1 MAESSGYADI
11 PAKCI
16 VCDSEAKEPR
26 GVSGARVCCPRC
38 GVYGITELVRS
49 RLLEVQTWDPERKR
63 LSQALRFASDRGR
76 PIVLEDIKS
85 VMDAIAEL
93 DQAEQSAKRSGGS

>member
-1 MAESSGYADI
+1 MADSSGYTDVAK
-11 PAKCI
+11 KCI
-16 VCDSEAKEPR
+16 VCDSEASEPR

-49 RLLEVQTWDPERKR
+49 RLLEEQGWVNKRKR

-76 PIVLEDIKS
+76 PVVLEDIES
-85 VMDAIAEL
+85 AIAAIAAL
-93 DQAEQSAKRSGGS
+93 DQAEQGN